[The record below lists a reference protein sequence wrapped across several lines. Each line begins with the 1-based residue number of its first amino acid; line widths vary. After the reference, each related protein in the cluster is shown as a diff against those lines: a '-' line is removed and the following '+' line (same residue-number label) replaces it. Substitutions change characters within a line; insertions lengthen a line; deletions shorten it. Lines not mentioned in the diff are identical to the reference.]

1 MEYLRLCQKHQIH
14 FLSDESDALTTYST
28 DDIPNPTRF
37 TSLLS
42 IDKTDIIDP
51 SLCHVIHGLGKVYTQ
66 TTLLI
71 LGPLFI

>member
-1 MEYLRLCQKHQIH
+1 MEYLRLCHKHQIH

-42 IDKTDIIDP
+42 IDKTGIIDP
-51 SLCHVIHGLGKVYTQ
+51 SLCHVIHGIGKVYTQ

-71 LGPLFI
+71 LGLLLI